1 MNFYAA
7 PRTGKFQK
15 NSLKL
20 LLGGGVIDIRTFERR
35 RIMEE
40 LDAAESGGGEG
51 SKSR

>member
-20 LLGGGVIDIRTFERR
+20 LLGGGVIDIRTFERLSVQKGYVPLR

-40 LDAAESGGGEG
+40 LDAA
-51 SKSR
+51 